1 EIRYLDAAP
10 EPWWPALA
18 AVTAV
23 LLDDP
28 VAAGHAAAATV
39 PVAGAWDRAA
49 HAGLAD
55 PALHAA
61 ARACLA
67 AACAAV
73 PVALRPEVEALAD
86 LVDRGRC
93 PGDALL
99 DTARAGGSTAAL
111 LSATEASS

>member
-1 EIRYLDAAP
+1 
-10 EPWWPALA
+10 
-18 AVTAV
+18 
-23 LLDDP
+23 
-28 VAAGHAAAATV
+28 
-39 PVAGAWDRAA
+39 
-49 HAGLAD
+49 AD

-73 PVALRPEVEALAD
+73 PAALRAEVEALTD

-99 DTARAGGSTAAL
+99 DTARAGDAAAAL
-111 LSATEASS
+111 LSATEDR